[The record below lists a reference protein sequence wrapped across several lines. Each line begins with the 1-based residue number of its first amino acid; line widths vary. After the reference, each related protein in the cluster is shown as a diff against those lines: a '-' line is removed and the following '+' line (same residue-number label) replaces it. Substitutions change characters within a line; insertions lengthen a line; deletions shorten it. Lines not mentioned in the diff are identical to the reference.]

1 MIQWLNS
8 NKIENPETDNKNERK
23 KEWGGE
29 RERERER
36 EREIRIE
43 SGSRGQMENASHV
56 IASILVVGMVHGPL
70 CVGLL

>member
-1 MIQWLNS
+1 MR
-8 NKIENPETDNKNERK
+8 ERK
-23 KEWGGE
+23 RE

-36 EREIRIE
+36 ERKREIRIE
-43 SGSRGQMENASHV
+43 DGSRGQMENASHV

>member
-1 MIQWLNS
+1 MTLKEIVSLMIQWLNS

-36 EREIRIE
+36 ER
-43 SGSRGQMENASHV
+43 
-56 IASILVVGMVHGPL
+56 
-70 CVGLL
+70 